1 MVVAKHV
8 SLYFFK
14 GFYFMLSIG
23 NLSGSQFI
31 QRQLSNQI
39 NEVSKATERLSS
51 GKRVNNASDDPA
63 SIGQISKLGAQVASL
78 TKAIQNGAE
87 AKLLTQSADS
97 GLNEINNLLS
107 RIREL
112 AVQGGSSTLT
122 SADRATLQ
130 VEVDAYLK
138 EIDAL
143 TNVTKYNSIKLLDG
157 TTNKVSFMIGENIDA
172 LFNINLIKSD
182 STSLGLSGESGVKEF
197 TSGRVTAFNYSTNLA
212 ASDIKINSQDALAAT
227 LASNLSSGNNTA
239 TALVAAINANANAH
253 GATATGFNKLT
264 SAAKSSLTMSNTFTV
279 NGDAISVQTSL
290 SDLVT
295 EINQEASGVTATL
308 NAENTI
314 TLSNTTGNDIVIA
327 GNAPTDA
334 GFTAGT
340 YLGYIKLKNVDSTF
354 VKVEAKTKANGYASN
369 SGNIDDL
376 ARFGFNEVDSSTIIR
391 SDLVT
396 ANALTS
402 SHDININDI
411 AIGTSTSASAAAKA
425 IAINAVTASTNVTA
439 SGDNLVTFS
448 TLNYSEAST
457 VASKISINGNA
468 INFSSVTNDAGA
480 ITAINNASIGD
491 VVASA
496 NSAGELQLASA
507 SGADITIAQTGTLSV
522 FNEGY
527 IDATGATINLS
538 SSHTFKGQILLTHTA
553 GDVIKIS
560 GDNVGELGLQAQA
573 SSSASVPGSVI
584 SVSSASN
591 ATSAIVNIDTAI
603 DKIANTRSKF
613 GAAENRVDYRI
624 NNLTNVKFRSTLRLG
639 KIEDA
644 DFAFETAKL
653 TKSQIM
659 SKAASSMLA
668 QANASSEVFLRLI
681 N

>member
-1 MVVAKHV
+1 
-8 SLYFFK
+8 
-14 GFYFMLSIG
+14 MLSIG

-112 AVQGGSSTLT
+112 AVQGSSSTLT
-122 SADRATLQ
+122 SADRTTLQ

-138 EIDAL
+138 QIDSL
-143 TNVTKYNSIKLLDG
+143 TTVTKYNAIKLLDG

-172 LFNINLIKSD
+172 LFDINLVKSD
-182 STSLGLSGESGVKEF
+182 STSLGLSGASGVKEF
-197 TSGRVTAFNYSTNLA
+197 TSGRVAAFNYSTNLA
-212 ASDIKINSQDALAAT
+212 ASDIKINSQNALAAT
-227 LASNLSSGNNTA
+227 LTSNLSSGNNTA
-239 TALVAAINANANAH
+239 TALVTAINANANTH

-290 SDLVT
+290 TDLVT

-308 NAENTI
+308 NTENTI
-314 TLSNTTGNDIVIA
+314 TLSNTTGNDIIIA

-340 YLGYIKLKNVDSTF
+340 YLGYIKLANVDNTF
-354 VKVEAKTKANGYASN
+354 VKIEAMTKANGYTSN

-376 ARFGFNEVDSSTIIR
+376 ARFGFNEVDSSTVIR

-402 SHDININDI
+402 SHDIKINDI

-448 TLNYSEAST
+448 TINYSEASS
-457 VASKISINGNA
+457 VSSNISINGNA
-468 INFSSVTNDAGA
+468 INFSSVTNAAGA
-480 ITAINNASIGD
+480 ITTINNASIGD
-491 VVASA
+491 VVAST
-496 NSAGELQLASA
+496 NSDGELQLASA
-507 SGADITIAQTGTLSV
+507 SGADITVAQSGTLSV

-527 IDATGATINLS
+527 IDATGASITLAT
-538 SSHTFKGQILLTHTA
+538 SHTFKGQILLTHTA
-553 GDVIKIS
+553 GDVIKVS
-560 GDNVGELGLQAQA
+560 GDNVAEIGLQAQA
-573 SSSASVPGSVI
+573 SSSASIPGSII
-584 SVSSASN
+584 SVSSAGN
-591 ATSAIVNIDTAI
+591 ASTAISTIDTAI
-603 DKIANTRSKF
+603 DTIANTRAQF
-613 GAAENRVDYRI
+613 GAAENRVDHSI
-624 NNLTNVKFRSTLRLG
+624 NNLTNVKFTSTLRLG

-644 DFAFETAKL
+644 DFALETARL

-659 SKAASSMLA
+659 SKAASTMLA

>member
-1 MVVAKHV
+1 
-8 SLYFFK
+8 
-14 GFYFMLSIG
+14 MLSIG

-87 AKLLTQSADS
+87 AKILTQSADS

-112 AVQGGSSTLT
+112 AVQGSSSTLT
-122 SADRATLQ
+122 SADRTTLQ

-138 EIDAL
+138 QIDSL
-143 TNVTKYNSIKLLDG
+143 TTITKYNAIKLLDG

-172 LFNINLIKSD
+172 LFDINLVKSD
-182 STSLGLSGESGVKEF
+182 STSLGLSGSSGVKEF
-197 TSGRVTAFNYSTNLA
+197 TSGRVTAFNYSANLA
-212 ASDIKINSQDALAAT
+212 ASDIKINGQNALAAT
-227 LASNLSSGNNTA
+227 LTSNLSSGNNTA
-239 TALVAAINANANAH
+239 TALVAAINANANNH

-290 SDLVT
+290 TDLVT

-308 NAENTI
+308 NTENTI
-314 TLSNTTGNDIVIA
+314 TLSNTTGNDIIIA

-340 YLGYIKLKNVDSTF
+340 YLGYIKLENVDNTF
-354 VKVEAKTKANGYASN
+354 VKVEAMTKANGYTSN

-376 ARFGFNEVDSSTIIR
+376 ARFGFNEVDSSTVIR

-396 ANALTS
+396 TNALTS
-402 SHDININDI
+402 SHDIKINDI
-411 AIGTSTSASAAAKA
+411 AIGTSSSASAAAKA

-448 TLNYSEAST
+448 TINYSEASS
-457 VASKISINGNA
+457 VGSKISINGNA
-468 INFSSVTNDAGA
+468 INFSSVTNATGA

-491 VVASA
+491 VVAST
-496 NSAGELQLASA
+496 NSNGELQLASA
-507 SGADITIAQTGTLSV
+507 SGADITVAQSGTLSV

-527 IDATGATINLS
+527 IDATGATITLAT
-538 SSHTFKGQILLTHTA
+538 SHTFKGQILLTHTA
-553 GDVIKIS
+553 GDVIKVS
-560 GDNVGELGLQAQA
+560 GDNVAEIGLQAQA
-573 SSSASVPGSVI
+573 SSSASVPGSII
-584 SVSSASN
+584 SVSSAGN
-591 ATSAIVNIDTAI
+591 ASTAISTIDTAI
-603 DKIANTRSKF
+603 DTIANTRAQF
-613 GAAENRVDYRI
+613 GAAENRVDHTI
-624 NNLTNVKFRSTLRLG
+624 NNLTNVKFTSTLRLG
-639 KIEDA
+639 RIEDA
-644 DFAFETAKL
+644 DFAFETARL

-659 SKAASSMLA
+659 SQAASTMLA